1 MATITLNVTNE
12 INDEFRNVVRTKFG
26 EGKGKLGKAIE
37 EAIKIWIFE
46 QKQRAITQRQ
56 IKIMKEGIWSQKN
69 FRFNRQEVYE
79 KR

>member
-12 INDEFRNVVRTKFG
+12 INDEFRNVVRAKFG

-46 QKQRAITQRQ
+46 QKQKNITQRQ
-56 IKIMKEGIWSQKN
+56 IKMMKDGIWSQKN
-69 FRFNRQEVYE
+69 FKFDREELYE
-79 KR
+79 K